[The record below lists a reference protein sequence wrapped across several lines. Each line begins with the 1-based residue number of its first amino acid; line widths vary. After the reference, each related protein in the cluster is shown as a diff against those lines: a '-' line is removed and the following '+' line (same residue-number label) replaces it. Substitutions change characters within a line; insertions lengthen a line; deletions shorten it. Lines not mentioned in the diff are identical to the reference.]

1 MSDSFWKKEIR
12 FRKKPEPLPPLPAH
26 LLERSRVRAE
36 RPKGSVV
43 VPVVPESDPLKRVER
58 WTTPAPQSQ
67 ADRPATVE
75 FPKINFPK
83 PAAGEGQDPV
93 SLLPARATVDPAP
106 VAPDLPAPAATYG
119 WERSVQQAPVAPV
132 PATPDPV
139 PSFAWPP
146 RDQPMV
152 PALPPAPAATVAEPE
167 QPVEEP
173 EPPAPAAEPQAVQAE
188 KVPLLK
194 REVSFKRKKDKPP
207 AAETKPAAEKVP
219 LLKREVS
226 LKLKKKTPEPAAVE
240 APRAEAEKTPLLKRE
255 VSFKRKPKAEKPPKA
270 TKEKKPKSARESTL
284 KREIHLPRP
293 SRKPKAAP
301 GHKVERVIGL
311 HIGSSQLAAAHVL
324 NNGHAEVVQL
334 ARRPLDRGLV
344 VDGEVR
350 DTAALTRELKEFFS
364 ANKLPRKDV
373 RLGIAS
379 SRIGVRILEVPSIG
393 DPKQFE
399 NAIRFRAQELL
410 PIPVTDAILDHVV
423 LGEHEN
429 DEGDVLRRVLLVFAH
444 RDLVNRFVE
453 TCRGAG
459 VRLAGIDLDAFALL
473 RAVGAGRDGG
483 EQSHAVVAVS
493 IGHERTVLAVS
504 DGKVC
509 DFTRVLEWGG
519 SSLDVALARAIDL
532 TPSQAEPIKHQLALD
547 TEEAPEGLTPLQL
560 EAAKSALRSE
570 VGVLGRELVS
580 SLRFYQSRPD
590 SLAIGEILLAG
601 GTAQLG
607 GLSAELQ
614 RLLGANV
621 RLADPFAA
629 VTLGKKVTDLE
640 SPSSLAVAV
649 GLGIEA

>member
-1 MSDSFWKKEIR
+1 VSDSFWKKEIR
-12 FRKKPEPLPPLPAH
+12 LRKKPEPLPPLPAH
-26 LLERSRVRAE
+26 LLERSRGQAD
-36 RPKGSVV
+36 RPKGTVV
-43 VPVVPESDPLKRVER
+43 VPVVPDSDPLKRIER
-58 WTTPAPQSQ
+58 WTTSASPAP
-67 ADRPATVE
+67 AERPATVE
-75 FPKINFPK
+75 FPK

-106 VAPDLPAPAATYG
+106 VAPDLPKPASTYG
-119 WERSVQQAPVAPV
+119 WTKPAVEAPAPVVESISAYSLRT
-132 PATPDPV
+132 PA
-139 PSFAWPP
+139 
-146 RDQPMV
+146 
-152 PALPPAPAATVAEPE
+152 
-167 QPVEEP
+167 
-173 EPPAPAAEPQAVQAE
+173 EPPAVTPEPVLEEAAALPVAAAEPQVAPESAPAPE

-194 REVSFKRKKDKPP
+194 REVSFKRKKKANPGV
-207 AAETKPAAEKVP
+207 AEK
-219 LLKREVS
+219 
-226 LKLKKKTPEPAAVE
+226 EPVAAE
-240 APRAEAEKTPLLKRE
+240 APRVDAEKTPLLKRD

-270 TKEKKPKSARESTL
+270 KKEKTPKAERKPAL
-284 KREIHLPRP
+284 KRELHLPRP
-293 SRKPKAAP
+293 SRKLKPAP
-301 GHKVERVIGL
+301 GHKVENVIGL

-350 DTAALTRELKEFFS
+350 DTPALTRELKEFFS

-379 SRIGVRILEVPSIG
+379 SRIGVRILEVPSIA

-423 LGEHEN
+423 LGEHVN

-459 VRLAGIDLDAFALL
+459 IRLSGIDLDAFALL
-473 RAVGAGRDGG
+473 RAVGTTVSSEGASSR
-483 EQSHAVVAVS
+483 AIVAVS

-532 TPSQAEPIKHQLALD
+532 TPSQAEPIKHQLSLD
-547 TEEAPEGLTPLQL
+547 TEEAPDGLTPLQL

-590 SLAIGEILLAG
+590 SHAIGEILLAG
-601 GTAQLG
+601 GGAQLG
-607 GLSAELQ
+607 GLSEELQ
-614 RLLGANV
+614 RLLGTEV
-621 RLADPFAA
+621 RVADPFAA
-629 VTLGKKVTDLE
+629 VTLGKKVAQPE